1 MSTAT
6 TTPAPNGKALTI
18 KQRLQSPEL
27 VNELAKAMPSHCKP
41 ERMARIAITALTR
54 TPKLMECEQASFFRC
69 LLDLS
74 QWGLEPDGR
83 RAHLIPFN
91 NNKRGV
97 VECQLIIDYKGYVE
111 LAYRSGVVR
120 NIHADVVRDG
130 DIFEYSTG
138 RVLRHVP
145 HFLRRDADK
154 PADAGKVFA
163 IYCIVELVGDTVKTE
178 VLSQAE
184 VDAIR
189 KRSKS
194 GNNGP
199 WVTDWCEMAKKTA
212 FRRATKWIPLSAEL
226 RDALDR
232 DDDKVIDPAGPII
245 EHVAHASTV
254 DDLSAVLAGG
264 QPDDG
269 AYQGEPEETA
279 DRPDTTPEPDPLF
292 IEEVRAAGATLDSGA
307 SVQTFLAE
315 YLPRAALDAERSII
329 EGIAFEARKRIK
341 PVKAT
346 QKQLA

>member
-1 MSTAT
+1 MSTT
-6 TTPAPNGKALTI
+6 LTEPRTLTI

-91 NNKRGV
+91 NTRRGV

-232 DDDKVIDPAGPII
+232 DDDKIVDAVGVI
-245 EHVAHASTV
+245 EHTPHASTV
-254 DDLSAVLAGG
+254 DDLSAVLGG
-264 QPDDG
+264 GGDSDDDVH
-269 AYQGEPEETA
+269 QGEAA
-279 DRPDTTPEPDPLF
+279 DDVPAKDEF
-292 IEEVRAAGATLDSGA
+292 
-307 SVQTFLAE
+307 
-315 YLPRAALDAERSII
+315 LDAAFMDQARQAFDEATAELAVVRVRDAFKAKCQTDDERTKIDLL
-329 EGIAFEARKRIK
+329 ADVATKRIK
-341 PVKAT
+341 K
-346 QKQLA
+346 K

>member
-1 MSTAT
+1 
-6 TTPAPNGKALTI
+6 
-18 KQRLQSPEL
+18 
-27 VNELAKAMPSHCKP
+27 
-41 ERMARIAITALTR
+41 
-54 TPKLMECEQASFFRC
+54 
-69 LLDLS
+69 
-74 QWGLEPDGR
+74 
-83 RAHLIPFN
+83 LIPFN
-91 NNKRGV
+91 NTRRGV

-232 DDDKVIDPAGPII
+232 DDDKIVDAVGVI
-245 EHVAHASTV
+245 EHTPHASTV
-254 DDLSAVLAGG
+254 DDLSAVLGG
-264 QPDDG
+264 GGDSDDDVH
-269 AYQGEPEETA
+269 QGEAA
-279 DRPDTTPEPDPLF
+279 DDVPAKDEF
-292 IEEVRAAGATLDSGA
+292 
-307 SVQTFLAE
+307 
-315 YLPRAALDAERSII
+315 LDAAFMDQARQAFDEATAELAVVRVRDAFKAKCQTDDERTKIDLL
-329 EGIAFEARKRIK
+329 ADVATKRIK
-341 PVKAT
+341 K
-346 QKQLA
+346 K